1 MKNEFGDCNEDMRRC
16 LVTVLCQLFLRRDHH
31 DVGRISD
38 SESQVFHPDKIC
50 STLPGF
56 ESTTT

>member
-1 MKNEFGDCNEDMRRC
+1 MKNEFGECNEDMRRC
-16 LVTVLCQLFLRRDHH
+16 LVTVLRQPFFRKDHH
-31 DVGRISD
+31 NVGRISD
-38 SESQVFHPDKIC
+38 SVFHPDKIIC